1 MMEANLK
8 WVEGLTFISKSG
20 SGHAIVMD
28 SSTSEKNS
36 NGPAPTE
43 LLLQAL
49 CGCTGMDVI
58 SILQKMKE
66 PVKGFEVNAIGIRAS
81 EHPKVITNITLEYV
95 VYGNVNP
102 DNFQKAIDLSQEKYC
117 NISITLK
124 RAGVKFD
131 IKKII
136 KQQS

>member
-1 MMEANLK
+1 MEVNVK
-8 WVEGLTFISKSG
+8 WVEGLTFISRSG

-28 SSTSEKNS
+28 SSTSGSNS
-36 NGPAPTE
+36 IAPAPTE

-49 CGCTGMDVI
+49 CGCTAMDVI

-66 PVKGFEVNAIGIRAS
+66 PVKGFEVKATGIRAT
-81 EHPKVITNITLEYV
+81 EHPKVITNISLEYV
-95 VYGNVNP
+95 VYGDVNP
-102 DNFQKAIDLSQEKYC
+102 DNLQKAIDLSQEKYC

-124 RAGVKFD
+124 RAGVKFE
-131 IKKII
+131 INKTI